1 MLRASQERL
10 EPEEGGK
17 EGRERER
24 GEQERGWERERRGKE
39 EGNEKRRE
47 EGIADGS
54 MEGEGG
60 GLSPNPTPQCVW
72 CLLSTSVV
80 DHMTTLGA
88 VMRGTL
94 KTGAT
99 IQKLKHK
106 HPNNSS

>member
-1 MLRASQERL
+1 MSLRREGRR
-10 EPEEGGK
+10 EE
-17 EGRERER
+17 RERER
-24 GEQERGWERERRGKE
+24 EREKDQRGWERERRGKE

-54 MEGEGG
+54 MEGGAG

-80 DHMTTLGA
+80 DHMTTFGA

-106 HPNNSS
+106 HPDNSS

>member
-1 MLRASQERL
+1 MLRTSQERL

-54 MEGEGG
+54 MVREEGSLPIPHHSVCGVC
-60 GLSPNPTPQCVW
+60 SPLQLWIT
-72 CLLSTSVV
+72 
-80 DHMTTLGA
+80 
-88 VMRGTL
+88 
-94 KTGAT
+94 
-99 IQKLKHK
+99 
-106 HPNNSS
+106 